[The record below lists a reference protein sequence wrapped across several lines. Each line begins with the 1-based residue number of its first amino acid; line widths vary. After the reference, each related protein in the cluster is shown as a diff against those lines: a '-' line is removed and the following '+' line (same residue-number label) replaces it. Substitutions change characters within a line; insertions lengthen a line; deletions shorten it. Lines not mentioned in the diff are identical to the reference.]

1 MPLKKHP
8 GEHPRLEDLNHIY
21 GSRQVRKLAAHHKRL
36 GRKFKVGDH
45 VQHVPGIETKD
56 IRYWRIHMRSMPEL
70 LRKLLQETI
79 HFSLSAAKPLPI
91 EWVVKPRRPSGWTV
105 AVSQKGQKLVVEVTP
120 PPTGGARAKS
130 R

>member
-1 MPLKKHP
+1 MPLKKQP

-21 GSRQVRKLAAHHKRL
+21 GTRHVRKLAAHHKRL

-45 VQHVPGIETKD
+45 IQHVPDIATTD
-56 IRYWRIHMRSMPEL
+56 IRYWRAHMRSMPEL

-79 HFSLSAAKPLPI
+79 HFSLSAARPIPI
-91 EWVVKPRRPSGWTV
+91 EWVVKPRQRSGWAVEV
-105 AVSQKGQKLVVEVTP
+105 ALKGQKLTIEVTP
-120 PPTGGARAKS
+120 PATRGPRK